1 MQNRW
6 FWVVVSA
13 AVGVVQALDSGIA
26 DAGTLGAVLAG
37 IGIAAPIA
45 TIAVNVDHGVRI
57 ATLVAGA
64 ILLVWAR
71 TVSPVSL
78 NTLHLALFPAALY
91 ILLVKGLMP
100 GVRRQ
105 AE

>member
-45 TIAVNVDHGVRI
+45 TIALTSTMV
-57 ATLVAGA
+57 
-64 ILLVWAR
+64 
-71 TVSPVSL
+71 
-78 NTLHLALFPAALY
+78 
-91 ILLVKGLMP
+91 
-100 GVRRQ
+100 
-105 AE
+105 